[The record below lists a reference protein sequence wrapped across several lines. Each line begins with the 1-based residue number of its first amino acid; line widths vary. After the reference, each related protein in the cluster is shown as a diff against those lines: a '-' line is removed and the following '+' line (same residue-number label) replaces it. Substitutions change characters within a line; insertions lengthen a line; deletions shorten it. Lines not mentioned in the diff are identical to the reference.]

1 MPITGFTIV
10 TPAQAAPAE
19 AAPAQPGTTVE
30 TQEGAPAEGG
40 SRPPQGREPGLFGYM
55 PMVLI
60 FVIMYL
66 LLIRPQQKRQKE
78 QREMV
83 SRLKVGDRVL
93 TSAGIYGTITGVKD
107 AAVTVEIAKGV
118 EIEVLRGAI
127 GNVID
132 AKDNKA

>member
-10 TPAQAAPAE
+10 TPAQADPGQ
-19 AAPAQPGTTVE
+19 AAPAQPGTTVQ
-30 TQEGAPAEGG
+30 TQEGAPAEGQ
-40 SRPPQGREPGLFGYM
+40 PQGRDPGLFGII
-55 PMVLI
+55 PQMVLM
-60 FVIMYL
+60 FVIIYL
-66 LLIRPQQKRQKE
+66 LIFRPQQKRQKE

-83 SRLKVGDRVL
+83 SRLKAGDRVL

-107 AAVTVEIAKGV
+107 SAVTVEIAKGV

>member
-1 MPITGFTIV
+1 MPTTGFTIV

-19 AAPAQPGTTVE
+19 AAPAQPGTTVQ
-30 TQEGAPAEGG
+30 TQDGAPAEGQPQ
-40 SRPPQGREPGLFGYM
+40 PPAPHWLGFIPQ
-55 PMVLI
+55 MVLI
-60 FVIMYL
+60 FAIMYL

-83 SRLKVGDRVL
+83 SRLKAGDRVL

-132 AKDNKA
+132 TKSNKA

>member
-19 AAPAQPGTTVE
+19 AAPAQPGTTVQ
-30 TQEGAPAEGG
+30 TQEGAPAEGQ
-40 SRPPQGREPGLFGYM
+40 PQGRDPGLFGFM
-55 PMVLI
+55 PMILI

-83 SRLKVGDRVL
+83 SRLKAGDRVL

-107 AAVTVEIAKGV
+107 SAVTVEIAKGV

>member
-1 MPITGFTIV
+1 MPKTGFTIV
-10 TPAQAAPAE
+10 TPALATAADT
-19 AAPAQPGTTVE
+19 APAQPGTTQA
-30 TQEGAPAEGG
+30 QEGAGEGAAP
-40 SRPPQGREPGLFGYM
+40 PPQGRDAGLFGSLM

-83 SRLKVGDRVL
+83 SRLKAGDRVM
-93 TSAGIYGTITGVKD
+93 TSGGIYGTITSVKD
-107 AAVTVEIAKGV
+107 ASVVVEIAKGV

-127 GNVID
+127 GTLAD
-132 AKDNKA
+132 TTKDKA